1 LHHGCAGF
9 RQRSETVGAHIMGDA
24 ESLTIYA
31 FDIIPIQC
39 LAWSKGNRMNDTV
52 KTVPMFPQVIETLRD
67 FVIIRNIA
75 WKK

>member
-1 LHHGCAGF
+1 
-9 RQRSETVGAHIMGDA
+9 MGYA
-24 ESLTIYA
+24 ESLAIHA

-39 LAWSKGNRMNDTV
+39 LAWSKGNGMNDTV
-52 KTVPMFPQVIETLRD
+52 KAVPMFPQIIETLRN